1 LFDIAAFGALVVALV
16 LPTPSRPVTP
26 LYAYKKAGLQ
36 PLIEEA
42 QADLAHDPTD
52 ARVAA
57 RLTDLLVQARQTDW
71 ALHVG
76 AQASTEKGPERWRSM
91 VAVSAAHAD
100 RLEIG
105 PAYEWAD
112 KALSACGEEG
122 AVCADYER
130 TRLELYVAA
139 LKAGFDSGI
148 DPRKNAAGFSD
159 AVRKAAP
166 MIRIGNRPK

>member
-1 LFDIAAFGALVVALV
+1 
-16 LPTPSRPVTP
+16 
-26 LYAYKKAGLQ
+26 
-36 PLIEEA
+36 
-42 QADLAHDPTD
+42 
-52 ARVAA
+52 
-57 RLTDLLVQARQTDW
+57 
-71 ALHVG
+71 VG
-76 AQASTEKGPERWRSM
+76 AQASAEKGPERWRAM

-112 KALSACGEEG
+112 KALAACDEEG

-130 TRLELYVAA
+130 MRLELYVAA

-148 DPRKNAAGFSD
+148 DPQKNAAGFAD

-166 MIRIGNRPK
+166 LIRIGKPKPKSK